1 MNKIFKLILT
11 FVIILGAIV
20 GGFFLFTKGP
30 EPLPPVNPD
39 TYEMYRTQFIMDWEQ
54 KGDWDEQL
62 FLSHCDLVNQL
73 STDHNVVPL
82 KDMNTSTAVEVVH
95 DKIFAAWASAACRK
109 KTVDKYIKAISIIG
123 KEDSNAKSNP
133 LVIQIE
139 DVYKVYKSAYDQAYQ
154 GISLEPNFDG
164 SSWKSYDDY
173 SRRVRAKRDDML
185 NNEIYKKYLS
195 NITDIKNNLNNIPDR
210 LSGAR
215 TRFYNSLAM
224 EIVDYYNAIPDSTR
238 TSEQLTTLRASRNNY
253 EDEYASSTAI
263 NACARQFNI
272 DVQNN
277 ETNANLDEVHL

>member
-20 GGFFLFTKGP
+20 GGFFLFTKSP

-39 TYEMYRTQFIMDWEQ
+39 TYEMYRKQFIEDWKQ

-62 FLSHCDLVNQL
+62 FMSHCDLVNQL
-73 STDHNVVPL
+73 STNHNVVPL

-95 DKIFAAWASAACRK
+95 DKIFTEWASATCKK
-109 KTVDKYIKAISIIG
+109 KTIDKYVKAISIIG

-133 LVIQIE
+133 LVIQIN
-139 DVYKVYKSAYDQAYQ
+139 DVHKVYKSAYDQAYQ
-154 GISLEPNFDG
+154 GISLEPEFNG

-173 SRRVRAKRDDML
+173 SRRVRAKRDNIL
-185 NNEIYKKYLS
+185 NDETYKKHLS
-195 NITDIKNNLNNIPDR
+195 NIADIKKNLNNIPDR
-210 LSGAR
+210 LSSAR
-215 TRFYNSLAM
+215 TKFYNSLAM

-238 TSEQLTTLRASRNNY
+238 TSDQLTALRASRNNY
-253 EDEYASSTAI
+253 EDEYTTSSAI
-263 NACARQFNI
+263 NECARQFNV

-277 ETNANLDEVHL
+277 ETKAKLNESL

>member
-20 GGFFLFTKGP
+20 GGFFLFIKIL

-39 TYEMYRTQFIMDWEQ
+39 TYEMYRKQFIEDWKQ

-62 FLSHCDLVNQL
+62 FMSHCDLVNQL

-95 DKIFAAWASAACRK
+95 DKIFAEWASATCKK
-109 KTVDKYIKAISIIG
+109 KTIDKYVKAISIIR
-123 KEDSNAKSNP
+123 KQDSNAKSNP
-133 LVIQIE
+133 LVTQID
-139 DVYKVYKSAYDQAYQ
+139 DVYKVYKSAYDQAYHC
-154 GISLEPNFDG
+154 ISLEPEFNG

-173 SRRVRAKRDDML
+173 SHRVRAKRDNIL
-185 NNEIYKKYLS
+185 NDETYKKYLS
-195 NITDIKNNLNNIPDR
+195 NITDIKKNLNNIPDR
-210 LSGAR
+210 LSSAR
-215 TRFYNSLAM
+215 TKFYNFLAT

-238 TSEQLTTLRASRNNY
+238 TIEQLTTLRASRNNY
-253 EDEYASSTAI
+253 EDEYTTSSVI
-263 NACARQFNI
+263 NECARQFNV

-277 ETNANLDEVHL
+277 EKKAKLNESL